1 MALAAAAAGSC
12 GEESAITDSQPNF
25 RGSYYRTVTTA
36 DLLSDTRLR
45 ENAPLQ
51 TQGGFSSL
59 VFGDES
65 GGALNLALMD
75 SSVVFLDSIPA
86 GSEIIACTLWVK
98 LNRLSSADGD
108 SVGLDLWSV
117 SERWD
122 ETSASWNQRT
132 SGVSWSTAGG
142 AGELVAPGHISVK
155 RVDVFRFEW
164 RVGGVL
170 WDTLVMEAARAVP
183 IPAPAALAQDNL
195 EQRSFGFMLRRNS
208 ALTSPGAS
216 FGIATS
222 ENSANQNRPY
232 FVWIYR

>member
-1 MALAAAAAGSC
+1 MTRPLGSQRRRVALAGALAAAAVISC
-12 GEESAITDSQPNF
+12 GGETTITDPPPNF
-25 RGSYYRTVTTA
+25 RGGYYRTVTTA

-86 GSEIIACTLWVK
+86 GSEIVACTLWVK
-98 LNRLSSADGD
+98 LNRLSLADGD

-117 SERWD
+117 SEPWD
-122 ETSASWNQRT
+122 ENSASWNQRT
-132 SGVSWSTAGG
+132 AAAPWSTPGSAG
-142 AGELVAPGHISVK
+142 AVVAPGHIAVK

-164 RVGGVL
+164 RIGGSL
-170 WDTLVMEAARAVP
+170 WDTLTLESARAVP
-183 IPAPAALAQDNL
+183 IPLTAPL
-195 EQRSFGFMLRRNS
+195 
-208 ALTSPGAS
+208 
-216 FGIATS
+216 
-222 ENSANQNRPY
+222 
-232 FVWIYR
+232 